1 MKGTKMFLA
10 LIATTVTSMAAPPV
24 LLAAEGGFIEEIVVT
39 ARQRDE
45 TLQETPV
52 TITALSG
59 DTIERL
65 ALNNLDQL
73 SDMVPNLLVSYGS
86 SGGSATVTLRGIGT
100 GSGSAGFSSAVGL
113 LIDDVHSDR
122 GRWIQGGIF
131 DLEQVEVLKGPQ
143 SLYFGKNNTSGL
155 IILRSRDPI
164 PGEDSEANFKL
175 GYEFDAG
182 EYLAEGGL
190 SFSVS
195 DTLAMRLAVRR
206 TEQTKGWITNNA
218 QPQTGVD
225 PFGYFI
231 PGAEGHRDLPGLEET
246 MGRFTTVWTPT
257 DRFTAKFKAAVSN
270 TDDEGPL
277 FHDQLDGCFG
287 PGGQPQRV
295 FGVPSPDDD
304 CKANFKRSKTSIP
317 AGMMVGEP
325 AEFGDGASFTEYD
338 AERVSL
344 LLEYDLDAVKLTSV
358 TGYTHYDSDLLD
370 NATFAGDGQ
379 VPFFERTD
387 HKSFSQELRVQT
399 QFESPLNFMG
409 GLLYT
414 DNDLYFRNSAR
425 VAPFPRDSR
434 NGRQWTW
441 DKVANED
448 SKAFS
453 AYGELVW
460 DITETIELS
469 GGARYTDEE
478 RDFVFTVPHLHEF
491 FDVFIP
497 GILSSKTLA
506 GTFKDD
512 NVSPQVT
519 LSWSPTDQ
527 VTVFGA
533 YREGFKSGGFDASHT
548 LAASAVIDDIR
559 FESEEADGF
568 EIGIKSRW
576 LDESIQLNATAYFFD
591 YKNLQVTSLDTET
604 TQFRIQNAAAA
615 STEGVEVEL
624 TWAPR
629 EDLTVRGFVNYNL
642 AEYDEFL
649 TNCFAG
655 QSVQDGCD
663 KVRNP
668 TNGRFISQD
677 VGGTKVPIS
686 PEWSV
691 TLGFTYDWVL
701 GASGWTASLD
711 LDSRY
716 SGSYSRSLLRLPDSK
731 ADSYVI
737 FDGSVRVY
745 SPDERWQFT
754 LIGRNLFDKLV
765 VLGQFDRPLTGSGN
779 GLPAGD
785 PALQRADLI
794 SRVLRGRQIWL
805 EVGLRI

>member
-1 MKGTKMFLA
+1 MVKKSIYGYAAGMVL
-10 LIATTVTSMAAPPV
+10 VSMTPEPV
-24 LLAAEGGFIEEIVVT
+24 LAASGVIEEIVVT

-45 TLQETPV
+45 SLQEAPV
-52 TITALSG
+52 TITALSS

-73 SDMVPNLLVSYGS
+73 SDLVPNLLVSYGS
-86 SGGSATVTLRGIGT
+86 SGGAATVTLRGIGT

-155 IILRSRDPI
+155 IILRSKDPV
-164 PGEDSEANFKL
+164 PGDETEANFKV

-182 EYLAEGGL
+182 EYLAEGGVSTSL
-190 SFSVS
+190 S
-195 DTLAMRLAVRR
+195 DTFAIRMAVRR
-206 TEQTKGWITNNA
+206 TEQLDGWITNTA

-225 PFGYFI
+225 PLGYTI
-231 PGAEGHRDLPGLEET
+231 PGAEGHRDYPGMEET
-246 MGRFTTVWTPT
+246 MGRFTAVWTPN
-257 DRFTAKFKAAVSN
+257 DRFSAKFKTTLNS
-270 TDDEGPL
+270 TEDEGPL

-295 FGVPSPDDD
+295 FGVPAPGDD
-304 CKANFKRSKTSIP
+304 CKANFKRTKTSIP

-325 AEFGDGASFTEYD
+325 AEFGDGASFMQYD
-338 AERVSL
+338 AERLSL
-344 LLEYDLDAVKLTSV
+344 LLEYDLDQFKLTSV

-387 HKSFSQELRVQT
+387 HKSVSQELRIQS
-399 QFESPLNFMG
+399 QFDSAVNFQG
-409 GLLYT
+409 GLLYS
-414 DNDLYFRNSAR
+414 DNDLFFRNSAR

-448 SKAFS
+448 SQTFS
-453 AYGELVW
+453 AYGEVVW
-460 DITETIELS
+460 DITDTIELS

-491 FDVFIP
+491 FDVFVP
-497 GILSSKTLA
+497 GILSSKSLE

-512 NVSPQVT
+512 NISPQVT
-519 LSWSPTDQ
+519 LAWSPAENI
-527 VTVFGA
+527 TVFGA

-548 LAASAVIDDIR
+548 LAARAVIDDIR

-568 EIGIKSRW
+568 EVGIKSRW
-576 LDESIQLNATAYFFD
+576 FDESVQLNATAYFFD

-624 TWAPR
+624 TWAAR
-629 EDLTVRGFVNYNL
+629 DDLTVRGFVNYNL

-649 TNCFAG
+649 TNCYAG
-655 QSVQDGCD
+655 QSIQDGCD
-663 KVRNP
+663 QVRNP
-668 TNGRFISQD
+668 TTGRFVSQN

-686 PEWSV
+686 PEWSA
-691 TLGFTYDWVL
+691 TLGFTYDMDI
-701 GASGWTASLD
+701 GASGWKASLD

-737 FDGSVRVY
+737 LDGSLRVY
-745 SPDERWQFT
+745 SPDERWQMT

-765 VLGQFDRPLTGSGN
+765 VLGQFDRSLTGSGN

-794 SRVLRGRQIWL
+794 SRVLRGRQIWI
-805 EVGLRI
+805 EIGYRI